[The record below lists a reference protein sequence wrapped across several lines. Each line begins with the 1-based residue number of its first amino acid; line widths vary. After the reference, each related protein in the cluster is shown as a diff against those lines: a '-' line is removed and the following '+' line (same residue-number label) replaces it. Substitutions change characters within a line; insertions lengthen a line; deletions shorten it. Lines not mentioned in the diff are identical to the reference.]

1 LRAEL
6 YYPLK
11 IKVCQSCWLVQTE
24 DYTSAEELFRAD
36 YAYFSSTS
44 NAWLRHAKKYCDDII
59 GKLSLDNKSFVVELA
74 CNDGYLLRNFIV
86 NQIPCLGIE
95 PTKDTAL
102 EAEKLGIEV
111 LREFFTEELGKQ
123 LSNRGQKADLI
134 IGNNVLAHVPDVNDF
149 VLGMKQLLK
158 RDGVITLEF
167 PHLLQLIRSVQFDTV
182 YHEHFSY
189 FSLHVVSSIFKKAGL
204 RVFDVE
210 KILTH
215 GGSLRVY
222 GCHIE
227 DSRENSSTLKNF
239 LDEEVRCNILSI
251 NGYKNFQ
258 SKADEVKNTL
268 LQFLIEQKQ
277 RNKVVVGYGAAAKG
291 NTILNYAGIK
301 SDLLPFVCDAAPSK
315 QGKFMPGSHIPIRPP
330 AVLAQHQ
337 PDYVLILPWNLA
349 DEIKSQLHDLSRNGT
364 QFVVAVPELKVL

>member
-1 LRAEL
+1 M
-6 YYPLK
+6 
-11 IKVCQSCWLVQTE
+11 CQSCWLVQTE

-59 GKLSLDNKSFVVELA
+59 GKLSLNNKSFVVELA

-158 RDGVITLEF
+158 KDGVITLEF

-227 DSRENSSTLKNF
+227 DARENSSTLKNF

-277 RNKVVVGYGAAAKG
+277 RNKVVIGYGAAAKG

-315 QGKFMPGSHIPIRPP
+315 QGKFMPGSHIPIRSP

>member
-1 LRAEL
+1 MRAEL

-59 GKLSLDNKSFVVELA
+59 GKLSLNNKSFVVELA

-227 DSRENSSTLKNF
+227 DARENSSTLKNF

-277 RNKVVVGYGAAAKG
+277 RNKVVIGYGAAAKG

-315 QGKFMPGSHIPIRPP
+315 QGKFMPGSHIPIRSP

>member
-1 LRAEL
+1 MRAEL

-59 GKLSLDNKSFVVELA
+59 GKLSLNNKSFVVELA

-158 RDGVITLEF
+158 KDGVITLEF

-227 DSRENSSTLKNF
+227 DARENSSTLKNF

-277 RNKVVVGYGAAAKG
+277 RNKVVIGYGAAAKG

-315 QGKFMPGSHIPIRPP
+315 QGKFMPGSHIPIRSP

>member
-1 LRAEL
+1 MRAEL

-59 GKLSLDNKSFVVELA
+59 GKLSLNNKSFVVELA

-158 RDGVITLEF
+158 KDGVITLEF

-227 DSRENSSTLKNF
+227 DARENSSTLKNF

-315 QGKFMPGSHIPIRPP
+315 QGKFMPGSHIPIRSP